1 MWARLQLQQCVNAVF
16 LQDYKETGY
25 CTFGD
30 SCKFAHMR
38 EDYKAGW
45 QIERDWN
52 EEMTQKRLKAEAAMK
67 KMFAGED
74 GSDDEANAQPAEDL
88 PFACFICRER
98 FEDPVETRCGH
109 YFCETC
115 ALQRM
120 KKSSRCAVCNEPT
133 HGIFNTAIK
142 IRDAIRRSGGDPGK
156 RDAVVQCAVVEED
169 EFASIRAKS
178 TATAAAERE
187 SELGWR
193 IGMSDA
199 L

>member
-1 MWARLQLQQCVNAVF
+1 
-16 LQDYKETGY
+16 
-25 CTFGD
+25 
-30 SCKFAHMR
+30 MR

-52 EEMTQKRLKAEAAMK
+52 EEMKQKRLKAEAAMK
-67 KMFAGED
+67 KMFAGEEEEE
-74 GSDDEANAQPAEDL
+74 DEGNPQPCDDL

-109 YFCETC
+109 FFCETC

-133 HGIFNTAIK
+133 HGIFNTATK
-142 IRDAIRRSGGDPGK
+142 IRDAIRRSGGDPSK
-156 RDAVVQCAVVEED
+156 RSVVVQLPPEEED
-169 EFASIRAKS
+169 EFASIRGKG
-178 TATAAAERE
+178 AAAADRA

-193 IGMSDA
+193 IGMSEA

>member
-1 MWARLQLQQCVNAVF
+1 MCTCVSH
-16 LQDYKETGY
+16 LSPQDYKETGY

-45 QIERDWN
+45 QIERDYN
-52 EEMTQKRLKAEAAMK
+52 EEMKQKRLKAEAAMK
-67 KMFAGED
+67 KMFAGDDDAADED
-74 GSDDEANAQPAEDL
+74 EENAQPSEEL

-109 YFCETC
+109 YFCESC

-142 IRDAIRRSGGDPGK
+142 IRDAIRRSGGDPSK
-156 RDAVVQCAVVEED
+156 RSAIVQAPVVEED
-169 EFASIRAKS
+169 EFASVRSKTSA
-178 TATAAAERE
+178 ATERE

>member
-1 MWARLQLQQCVNAVF
+1 
-16 LQDYKETGY
+16 
-25 CTFGD
+25 
-30 SCKFAHMR
+30 MR

-52 EEMTQKRLKAEAAMK
+52 EEMKQKRLKAEAVMK
-67 KMFAGED
+67 KMFAGEEAA
-74 GSDDEANAQPAEDL
+74 SDDEAQGKPSEEL

-109 YFCETC
+109 YFCESC
-115 ALQRM
+115 ALKRM
-120 KKSSRCAVCNEPT
+120 KKTTRCAVCNEPT
-133 HGIFNTAIK
+133 HGILNTATK
-142 IRDAIRRSGGDPGK
+142 IRDAIRRSGGDPNK
-156 RDAVVQCAVVEED
+156 RDVVLPCSDKDEED

-178 TATAAAERE
+178 AASAATERE

>member
-1 MWARLQLQQCVNAVF
+1 
-16 LQDYKETGY
+16 
-25 CTFGD
+25 
-30 SCKFAHMR
+30 MR

-52 EEMTQKRLKAEAAMK
+52 EEMKQKRLKAEAAMK
-67 KMFAGED
+67 KMFAGD
-74 GSDDEANAQPAEDL
+74 DDDDVADAPPSDDL

-109 YFCETC
+109 FFCETC

-133 HGIFNTAIK
+133 HGIFNTAVK
-142 IRDAIRRSGGDPGK
+142 IRDAIRRSGGDPSK
-156 RDAVVQCAVVEED
+156 RSVVLPLPAVEED
-169 EFASIRAKS
+169 EFASVRAKGAS
-178 TATAAAERE
+178 AADRE

>member
-1 MWARLQLQQCVNAVF
+1 MHSPP

-52 EEMTQKRLKAEAAMK
+52 EEMKQKRLKAEAAMK
-67 KMFAGED
+67 KMFAG
-74 GSDDEANAQPAEDL
+74 DDAREEEEADAQPADDL

-109 YFCETC
+109 YFCEVC
-115 ALQRM
+115 ALKRM

-133 HGIFNTAIK
+133 QGIFNTAIK
-142 IRDAIRRSGGDPGK
+142 IRDAIRRSGGDPSK
-156 RDAVVQCAVVEED
+156 RSTVLPRAAVEED
-169 EFASIRAKS
+169 EFAGVRGKS
-178 TATAAAERE
+178 AAAERERE

>member
-1 MWARLQLQQCVNAVF
+1 
-16 LQDYKETGY
+16 
-25 CTFGD
+25 
-30 SCKFAHMR
+30 MR

-52 EEMTQKRLKAEAAMK
+52 EEMKQKRLKAEAAMK
-67 KMFAGED
+67 KMFAG
-74 GSDDEANAQPAEDL
+74 DDEDSDAADAPPSDDL

-109 YFCETC
+109 FFCETC
-115 ALQRM
+115 ALQRS
-120 KKSSRCAVCNEPT
+120 KKNSRCAVCNEPT
-133 HGIFNTAIK
+133 HGIFNTAVK
-142 IRDAIRRSGGDPGK
+142 IRDAIRRSGGDPSK
-156 RDAVVQCAVVEED
+156 RSVVAQKPVVEED
-169 EFASIRAKS
+169 EFASVRSKG
-178 TATAAAERE
+178 AAAADRE